1 MLLSQEHLVLQI
13 MIRIFELTA
22 HTNSTQNKFCQLG
35 KIESGEALNTILF
48 KQTIVLI
55 SICTK
60 K

>member
-1 MLLSQEHLVLQI
+1 

-48 KQTIVLI
+48 RQTTVLI
-55 SICTK
+55 NICTK
-60 K
+60 KQAITMTR